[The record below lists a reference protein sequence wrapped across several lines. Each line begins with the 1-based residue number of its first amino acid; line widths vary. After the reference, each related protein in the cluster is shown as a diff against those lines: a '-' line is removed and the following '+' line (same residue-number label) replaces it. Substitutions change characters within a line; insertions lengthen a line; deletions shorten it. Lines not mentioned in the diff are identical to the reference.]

1 MIELCICGFDGGENR
16 GGEGADPLVCGD
28 APAYC
33 PRQSI
38 IFSFA
43 HRACF
48 AACRPRP
55 AFPRRAYHHR
65 SFAAHTQFS
74 PGCLR
79 GLCQRPAAGRRP
91 IRGGRSAVP
100 RTSTRRCAKIGGLPQ
115 TRQAPFYTAAQQKNT
130 PITRTDDG
138 RVLRLVQNHAGKCTD
153 AITCEGS

>member
-1 MIELCICGFDGGENR
+1 M
-16 GGEGADPLVCGD
+16 CGD

-55 AFPRRAYHHR
+55 AFPRRAHHHR

-79 GLCQRPAAGRRP
+79 GLCPKAGRRAQTHP
-91 IRGGRSAVP
+91 WGTSAVP

-115 TRQAPFYTAAQQKNT
+115 TRQAPFCTAAQQKNT

-138 RVLRLVQNHAGKCTD
+138 RVLRLVQNHAGKCAD
-153 AITCEGS
+153 EITCGGS